1 MTWERGNSSG
11 FNLCCLCSLVSM
23 KNHNEAHII
32 FLQSPLILTT
42 LVHPRKIPNPS
53 LWSYSC
59 HHSLYNPSE
68 IRNSHSVHTDHL
80 GCIHIQDRASASS
93 VWNYRGCSEVWI
105 SLNLWSMNAPKGD
118 TSARNNSVSSFK
130 PTSPQ
135 VHQRP
140 QRAVPPPLM
149 KHPPYASPRDNPSY
163 RTGAW
168 GAHRL
173 SK

>member
-1 MTWERGNSSG
+1 MCLIVIFHWHQATQAAKVKARWVSS
-11 FNLCCLCSLVSM
+11 F
-23 KNHNEAHII
+23 
-32 FLQSPLILTT
+32 
-42 LVHPRKIPNPS
+42 
-53 LWSYSC
+53 SC